1 MSNNCF
7 HCGLEVT
14 KHNRIQANIDQTS
27 RDFCCVGCASVC
39 QTIHQSGLGAFYTQQ
54 TSSMLPAVTL
64 EYPLEFYDAPAFQ
77 QPFLESTAESEKI
90 ITLISDTIHCAAC
103 VWLIEK
109 SIGALPG
116 VNWVRANLT
125 DKRIRLSWDE
135 KEIQLSKIM
144 QRLADLGYSAMP
156 YEQNLVEQLANK
168 SNKAMLYKI
177 GFAAFT
183 MMNLLWISIALYTGA
198 SEGKYHQYFQWLGF
212 ALATPTL
219 FYSGAGF
226 LKSAYIGL
234 RNRSMNMDVP
244 ISIGALTTYF
254 YSVYV
259 LLGFSAKGEVY
270 FDTVV
275 NFIFVILIG
284 RYLENSAKKSSISAS
299 SSLQQL
305 QPKVGLVIKGRSEII
320 TPVSAINI
328 NDRVLIRPGERI
340 PVDGQVLSGMSEAD
354 ESLLSGESQPVAKG
368 IGDEVFAGSVNGQ
381 GAVEILVTKTLKQ
394 SVLGK
399 IVSLV
404 ENTQHNKSAV
414 VCSIDRIIPYFVGVT
429 IFLALTTFVYWY
441 PDDFDLALLSA
452 TSVLI
457 ITCPCAFGLATPMS
471 IAVASGAAIKD
482 KMLIK
487 NSDTFEVLNQVD
499 WVVFDKT
506 GTLTLGEFKVE
517 QIVCSPAQ
525 PQTKKSDLL
534 QIMASIEK
542 YSEHPLAQAIV
553 DENRHDLLMAHDFQ
567 STPGQGISASIDG
580 VVYKIGK
587 LSFVDNNQ
595 QMDVEL
601 LKSSQQIEAQG
612 ASCIWCSSKNQ
623 VLGFVALSDQIKADA
638 KTTITQLLS
647 MGKQVSV
654 LSGDSQAVTQ
664 KVADYL
670 GIKHVI
676 AQALPEDKANYI
688 KQLQQ
693 QHQVLMIGDGVND
706 APALVQADTSM
717 AIGSG
722 SDVSVN
728 HADVV
733 LLKST
738 LSPILAMIT
747 LAQRTSQ
754 TIKQNITFALLY
766 NALMVPLA
774 MMAKVTPLFAAIV
787 MPISSLIV
795 IGNAARLRK
804 K

>member
-1 MSNNCF
+1 MSNTCF

-14 KHNRIQANIDQTS
+14 SHNRIQTNIEQTPQ
-27 RDFCCVGCASVC
+27 DFCCAGCASVC
-39 QTIHQSGLGAFYTQQ
+39 QIIHQSGLGAFYAQQ

-77 QPFLESTAESEKI
+77 QPFLESAPEGEKI

-109 SIGALPG
+109 ALNTLTG

-125 DKRIRLSWDE
+125 DKRIRLSWNEND
-135 KEIQLSKIM
+135 IQLSQIM

-156 YEQNLVEQLANK
+156 FEQNIAEQIANR

-219 FYSGAGF
+219 FYSGSGF
-226 LKSAYIGL
+226 LKSAYTGL
-234 RNRSMNMDVP
+234 RNGLMNMDVP

-259 LLGFSAKGEVY
+259 LLGFSVKGEVY

-305 QPKVGLVIKGRSEII
+305 QPKVALVIKDKDEII
-320 TPVSAINI
+320 TPIAAINI

-340 PVDGQVLSGMSEAD
+340 PVDGYVRSGTSDTD
-354 ESLLSGESQPVAKG
+354 ESLLSGESRPVAKEA
-368 IGDEVFAGSVNGQ
+368 GDEVFAGSVNGQ
-381 GAVEILVTKTLKQ
+381 GALEIVVSQTLKQ

-404 ENTQHNKSAV
+404 ESTQHNKSAV

-429 IFLALTTFVYWY
+429 IFLALATFVYWY
-441 PDDFDLALLSA
+441 PEDFDLALLSA

-471 IAVASGAAIKD
+471 IAVASGAAIKE

-487 NSDTFEVLNQVD
+487 NSDTLEVLNQVD

-517 QIVCSPAQ
+517 QVVCSLAQ
-525 PQTKKSDLL
+525 QQVKESDLM

-553 DENRHDLLMAHDFQ
+553 VKNQQALLATNDFQ
-567 STPGQGISASIDG
+567 STPGQGVSASIDG
-580 VVYKIGK
+580 VAYKIGK
-587 LSFVDNNQ
+587 LSFVDSSQ
-595 QMDVEL
+595 QVDTDM
-601 LKSSQQIEAQG
+601 LKKSQQIELQG
-612 ASCIWCSSKNQ
+612 SSCIWCANQDQ

-638 KTTITQLLS
+638 KATVAQLLAT
-647 MGKQVSV
+647 GKQVGI

-670 GIKHVI
+670 GIKHVV

-693 QHQVLMIGDGVND
+693 HHQVLMIGDGVND
-706 APALVQADTSM
+706 APALVQADASM

-747 LAQRTSQ
+747 LAQRTSR

-774 MMAKVTPLFAAIV
+774 MMAKVTPLFAAIA

>member
-1 MSNNCF
+1 MDNTCF
-7 HCGLEVT
+7 HCGLEVNSR
-14 KHNRIQANIDQTS
+14 NRIQANIDQLS
-27 RDFCCVGCASVC
+27 HDFCCVGCASVC
-39 QTIHQSGLGAFYTQQ
+39 QTIHQSGLSAFYQQQ
-54 TSSMLPAVTL
+54 TSPILPVVDL
-64 EYPLEFYDAPAFQ
+64 EYPLEFYDADAFQ
-77 QPFLESTAESEKI
+77 QPFLEAGNDGEKI

-109 SIGALPG
+109 AVSALEG

-125 DKRIRLSWDE
+125 DKRIRISWQDDQ
-135 KEIQLSKIM
+135 IQLSNIM
-144 QRLADLGYSAMP
+144 QRLAELGYSAMP
-156 YEQNLVEQLANK
+156 YEQNMAEKMANK

-183 MMNLLWISIALYTGA
+183 MMNLLWISIAMYTGA
-198 SEGKYHQYFQWLGF
+198 SDGKYYHYFQWLGF

-219 FYSGAGF
+219 FYSGLGF
-226 LKSAYIGL
+226 LTSAYNGL
-234 RNRSMNMDVP
+234 RNGIMNMDVP

-259 LLGFSAKGEVY
+259 LFGFSTKGEVY

-284 RYLENSAKKSSISAS
+284 RYLESSAKKSSISAS

-305 QPKVGLVIKGRSEII
+305 QPKVALVIKGDEEVI
-320 TPVSAINI
+320 TPISAISI
-328 NDRVLIRPGERI
+328 NDRVLIKPGERI
-340 PVDGQVLSGMSEAD
+340 PVDGRVVFGTSDAD
-354 ESLLSGESQPVAKG
+354 ESLLTGESRPIAKDL
-368 IGDEVFAGSVNGQ
+368 GDEVFSGSVNGQ
-381 GAVEILVTKTLKQ
+381 GALEIQVEKTLKQ

-404 ENTQHNKSAV
+404 ENTQHNKSSI
-414 VCSIDRIIPYFVGVT
+414 VCSIDKIIPYFVGVT
-429 IFLALTTFVYWY
+429 LFLATLTFIYWY
-441 PDDFDLALLSA
+441 PQDFDLALLSA

-487 NSDTFEVLNQVD
+487 NSDVFEVLDQVD

-506 GTLTLGEFKVE
+506 GTLTLGEFKIT
-517 QIVCSPAQ
+517 QIE
-525 PQTKKSDLL
+525 SDQDDLI

-542 YSEHPLAQAIV
+542 RSEHPLAKAIV
-553 DENRHDLLMAHDFQ
+553 AKNSDKLLSVAEFNPI
-567 STPGQGISASIDG
+567 PGQGVSATIESQ
-580 VVYKIGK
+580 VYKVGR
-587 LSFVDNNQ
+587 LSFVDTDQ
-595 QMDVEL
+595 QVNRQMLE
-601 LKSSQQIEAQG
+601 KSQEIERQG
-612 ASCIWCSSKNQ
+612 ASCIWCSGPQ
-623 VLGFVALSDQIKADA
+623 GVLGFVALSDQIKADA
-638 KTTITQLLS
+638 KIVVQKLQTQ
-647 MGKQVSV
+647 GKQVSI

-664 KVADYL
+664 KVATYL
-670 GIKHVI
+670 DIKHVV

-688 KQLQQ
+688 KWLQE
-693 QHQVLMIGDGVND
+693 QHKVLMIGDGVND

-722 SDVSVN
+722 SDVSAN

-738 LSPILAMIT
+738 LSPIITMINLAK
-747 LAQRTSQ
+747 RTNR
-754 TIKQNITFALLY
+754 TIKQNIVFALTY
-766 NALMVPLA
+766 NVLMVPLA
-774 MMAKVTPLFAAIV
+774 MMAMITPLFAAIV

>member
-14 KHNRIQANIDQTS
+14 KHNRIQTNIDQTS

-305 QPKVGLVIKGRSEII
+305 QPKVGLVIKGKSEVI
-320 TPVSAINI
+320 TPVGAINI

-340 PVDGQVLSGMSEAD
+340 PVDGQVLSGMSETD

-601 LKSSQQIEAQG
+601 LKSSQQIEVQG
-612 ASCIWCSSKNQ
+612 ASCIWCSRKNQ

>member
-14 KHNRIQANIDQTS
+14 KHNRIQTNIDQTS

-305 QPKVGLVIKGRSEII
+305 QPKVGLVIKGKSEVI
-320 TPVSAINI
+320 TPVGAINI

-340 PVDGQVLSGMSEAD
+340 PVDGQVLSGMSETD

-601 LKSSQQIEAQG
+601 LKSSQQIEVQG

-754 TIKQNITFALLY
+754 TIKQNIIFALLY